1 MGVYQREGEAFVV
14 NTCRRDT
21 PDKVYRRPFCRLG
34 ADDIFELVQ
43 IRFLVIGKK
52 KRLPVGRRSAARVG
66 SDNVTSSVTNVS
78 DGD

>member
-21 PDKVYRRPFCRLG
+21 PDRRPFCRLG

-43 IRFLVIGKK
+43 IRFLVMGKK